1 MEQVIVLLTQ
11 CILYIGVSSEKK
23 KKNKPNSVKEEY
35 WAVRVLTLPFL
46 CFGLGDSKFEVISVQ
61 VGFLLLLTFCLRP
74 KRNIQ
79 GLLKNHWE
87 TKGKGIIIIYV
98 IFPLVSY
105 IPWIFFWDLC
115 SCCYYNYLN
124 IANLRGCLWYHKKWY
139 VNYVL
144 FFLHFFISRRKY
156 NTKENLI
163 FQACS

>member
-74 KRNIQ
+74 KRNIH
-79 GLLKNHWE
+79 GLLKNH
-87 TKGKGIIIIYV
+87 
-98 IFPLVSY
+98 
-105 IPWIFFWDLC
+105 
-115 SCCYYNYLN
+115 
-124 IANLRGCLWYHKKWY
+124 
-139 VNYVL
+139 
-144 FFLHFFISRRKY
+144 
-156 NTKENLI
+156 
-163 FQACS
+163 